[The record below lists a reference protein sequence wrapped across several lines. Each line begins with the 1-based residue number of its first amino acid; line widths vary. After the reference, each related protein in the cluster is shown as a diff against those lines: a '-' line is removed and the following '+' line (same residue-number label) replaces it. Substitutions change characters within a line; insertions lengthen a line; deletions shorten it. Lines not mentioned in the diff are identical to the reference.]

1 MTDHFVRPVY
11 EAWLEAAMEV
21 DTLFMPIAT
30 YDKFATASEFRG
42 RAWNWVDPMK
52 EMNAAVLGMK
62 NGVLSLQDVASQ
74 YGKDTEE
81 LLAEIQRDKSL
92 MEQFGI
98 KYALEPGGSTQMGI
112 EPDIAWADDGEIQG

>member
-1 MTDHFVRPVY
+1 
-11 EAWLEAAMEV
+11 
-21 DTLFMPIAT
+21 
-30 YDKFATASEFRG
+30 
-42 RAWNWVDPMK
+42 MK

-62 NGVLSLQDVASQ
+62 NGVLSLQDVAAQ

-98 KYALEPGGSTQMGI
+98 KYALEPYGATQMGI
-112 EPDIAWADDGEIQG
+112 EPDISGDDDG

>member
-1 MTDHFVRPVY
+1 MIDHFVRPVY

-30 YDKFATASEFRG
+30 YDKFSTASEFRG

-62 NGVLSLQDVASQ
+62 NGILSLQDVASQ

-98 KYALEPGGSTQMGI
+98 KYALEPYGSTQMGI
-112 EPDIAWADDGEIQG
+112 EPDITGADDGEI